1 MNDPV
6 NRELQKQFGTLV
18 PSPNRRPRRLRLN
31 ESLRG
36 MVRDVTLAPQDF
48 IYPVFVTHG
57 RQQKREIRSMPGQFQ
72 WSIDR
77 LDEIATTVMEAGI
90 PAVILFGIPETKDA
104 QGSGGW
110 QSDGVIQLAIEK
122 LKAHF
127 PQLLV
132 IADACFCEYT
142 DHGHCGILHDSSQYE
157 KQSRLPNQYLL
168 NDESLVLL
176 QKIAVS
182 QATAG
187 ADIIAP
193 SGMLDGMV
201 QAIRLALDQA
211 NFQHVGI
218 MSYSVKYASAFYG
231 PFRDA
236 AAGAPTFGDRK
247 THQMDPANRKGPLTE
262 AELDVQEG
270 ADFLIVKP
278 ALAYL
283 DIISQLRQ
291 KFVDMPLVAYNV
303 SGEYAMIK
311 AAAEQGWIDERAI
324 VWELLVGMKRAGVD
338 SIITYHALD
347 MCQWL
352 KG

>member
-1 MNDPV
+1 
-6 NRELQKQFGTLV
+6 
-18 PSPNRRPRRLRLN
+18 
-31 ESLRG
+31 
-36 MVRDVTLAPQDF
+36 MVRDVTLAPQDLIF
-48 IYPVFVTHG
+48 PVFVTHG
-57 RQQKREIRSMPGQFQ
+57 RQQKREICSMPGQFQ

-77 LDEIATTVMEAGI
+77 LEEIGAAVVEAGI

-104 QGSGGW
+104 QGSGAW

-122 LKAHF
+122 LKACF
-127 PQLLV
+127 PELLT

-142 DHGHCGILHDSSQYE
+142 NHGHCGLLYDPRHNE
-157 KQSRLPNQYLL
+157 AHEGLPSQYLL

-187 ADIIAP
+187 ADLIAP

-211 NFQHVGI
+211 CFQHVGI
-218 MSYSVKYASAFYG
+218 MSYSVKYASACYG

-236 AAGAPTFGDRK
+236 AAGAPAFGDRK

-262 AELDVQEG
+262 AELDIQEG

-283 DIISQLRQ
+283 DVISQVRQ

-303 SGEYAMIK
+303 SGEYAMVK
-311 AAAEQGWIDERAI
+311 AAAEKGWIDERAI
-324 VWELLVGMKRAGVD
+324 VRELLIGMKRAGVD